1 LASGNASASEAGWD
15 LHKPPANEKE
25 ARARPDWPLWKQAI
39 KEEVAA
45 HKHLG
50 TWSKTKGNNKNHKAI
65 KTRFVF
71 DIKHDAEGKLT
82 RYKARLVAQGFN
94 QVPG

>member
-1 LASGNASASEAGWD
+1 
-15 LHKPPANEKE
+15 LHKPPENEKE
-25 ARARPDWPLWKQAI
+25 ARARPDWPLWKQEF

-50 TWSKTKGNNKNHKAI
+50 TWSKAKGNNKNHEAI

-71 DIKHDAEGKLT
+71 DINHDAEGKLT
-82 RYKARLVAQGFN
+82 R
-94 QVPG
+94 